1 MTSVTGIIITME
13 QNNLKTI
20 IGNTDIYLL
29 DQILKS
35 RYKKGDIILD
45 AGCGK
50 GRNLQWFYNHNFE
63 IYGVDNNVDCITEVK
78 NKYINLKANI
88 SVSELENLSFKTAY
102 FDHII
107 CNAVLHFADD
117 TKHFKAMFSELIR
130 VLKTNGTLFIRM
142 TSNIGIE
149 DKIKQVSEGV
159 YLLPD
164 TSHRFLLTKSLL
176 EEIISTHNTS
186 FLEPLKTVNVN
197 DLRCMTT
204 LVLQK
209 QK

>member
-1 MTSVTGIIITME
+1 MKN
-13 QNNLKTI
+13 NNLKGI

-35 RYKKGDIILD
+35 RYNEDDKILD
-45 AGCGK
+45 VGCGK
-50 GRNLQWFYNHNFE
+50 GRNIQWFYDNGFDVYGIDKNEKPINAVKKTFSKLSSNF
-63 IYGVDNNVDCITEVK
+63 
-78 NKYINLKANI
+78 
-88 SVSELENLSFKTAY
+88 SVSEVENLPFKDEY

-107 CNAVLHFADD
+107 CNAVLHFAKNTD
-117 TKHFKAMFSELIR
+117 HFLTMFSEMTR
-130 VLKTNGTLFIRM
+130 VLKAKGTLFIRM

-149 DKIKQVSEGV
+149 DKIKLISEGV

-164 TSHRFLLTKSLL
+164 TSHRFLLNKQLL
-176 EEIISTHNTS
+176 EQIMKTHNLTS
-186 FLEPLKTVNVN
+186 LELLKTVNVN